1 MPNPLAFLKG
11 AQVALSGIRAAKRVH
26 ETLSEP
32 DTTGVSFV
40 DRVRNLVTGAES
52 VPEVADDEPRP
63 LRVSAPE
70 LSRLYRTNRVA
81 AKADYEGRV
90 ALISGEFSL
99 GI

>member
-40 DRVRNLVTGAES
+40 DRVRTLVTGAES

-63 LRVSAPE
+63 LRVSAPK
-70 LSRLYRTNRVA
+70 LRGLYVFVTGY
-81 AKADYEGRV
+81 AKSS
-90 ALISGEFSL
+90 I
-99 GI
+99 